1 MARRLGLIGRGR
13 WGQTIARTLEEF
25 SEVVVVPIG
34 RGETR
39 PAGLDGIIVATPSA
53 THADLAIPYIEAR
66 IPTFIEKP
74 MTTAIADV
82 VRIAEAAAKSGA
94 IVFIGH
100 IHLHNPAFQAALGV
114 ARTLGPVEAMLCEM
128 ANERPAI
135 PSSTLWEWLPHPL
148 SMARAL
154 LGREADSVEAIA
166 LAGAPGHEQAVIARF
181 TFGAAPVW
189 VNANRMTPHPVFH
202 ASVACAAGT
211 IVYDDR
217 AERRLAVYDRSG
229 AVSYPAYDAEPPLT
243 REMREFLRAIET
255 GTRDPVQ
262 IETGGAIVRAI
273 AAAESS
279 VAWHGARVPVAP

>member
-13 WGQTIARTLEEF
+13 WGRTIARTLEEF
-25 SEVVVVPIG
+25 PEVAVTPIG
-34 RGETR
+34 RGEAR
-39 PAGLDGIIVATPSA
+39 PAGLDGVIVATPSA
-53 THADLAIPYIEAR
+53 THADLAMPYIQAG
-66 IPTFIEKP
+66 IATFIEKP
-74 MTTAIADV
+74 MTTTDADAA
-82 VRIAEAAAKSGA
+82 RIAEAAAKSGA
-94 IVFIGH
+94 IVFVGH

-114 ARTLGPVEAMLCEM
+114 ARTLGSVQAMLCEM

-154 LGREADSVEAIA
+154 LDGEADVVEAVT

-189 VNANRMTPHPVFH
+189 VSANRVTPHAVFR
-202 ASVACAAGT
+202 ASIACAGGT
-211 IVYDDR
+211 IIYDDR
-217 AERRLAVYDRSG
+217 AERRLALHDRSG

-243 REMREFLRAIET
+243 RELREFLRAIET

-262 IETGGAIVRAI
+262 IETGRAIVRAI
-273 AAAESS
+273 AAAERS
-279 VAWHGARVPVAP
+279 VAQHGARVPIAP